1 MGLER
6 TAAVLQGVG
15 SNFEIDTLRPLCVA
29 AGEAVGVKYAFEGE
43 QGRPLRRIADHIRA
57 VAMCIHEGVVPDNVK
72 QGYIVRLLLRR
83 AMLEGYLL
91 GKQEPFLYTLVDPV
105 FQVMKTPYPDVA
117 GSMEA
122 VSTTVREEEQSFLAI
137 IERGLAKFD
146 RIVQHSRTSGNAR
159 ISGEDAFEWHTQ
171 DGFLIEM
178 TEAMAARHNLA
189 VDTGRF
195 RQLLD
200 EHREKSGG
208 GVFID
213 AVMAEGPLDAIR
225 KTAGNTRFLGYEAT
239 EADAKVVGIIA
250 EKQLVESVEEIGEG
264 HPIAVLLD
272 QTPFYGEAGGQVGD
286 VGTITRDGMLFEV
299 RDTQRD
305 GELLLHIGH
314 LRRGTLSVGHEVH
327 AAIDAGRRAGIR
339 RAHSATHILHYALE
353 QTLGSHAM
361 QRGSKVENDVL
372 RFDFSHTGP
381 LTPEERLQV
390 EDLINARIAEGAPV
404 ATAVVDQKQAK
415 QRGAKM
421 LFGEKYPDRV
431 RMVSMGEFSVEL
443 CGGTHLSNTGQVGLC
458 RLVAEE
464 PIARGVRRIVA
475 YTGHKA
481 RESVR
486 EAESLLAEV
495 ARALKVSQ
503 PQELPRRAQQLHEE
517 VQTLKRELARHTKA
531 SIGETAADFL
541 AEAEDVRGAK
551 IVCRRVEV
559 ADRDALREYADE
571 LRRRAAAAVLLAAE
585 LDGKVALL
593 AAVSKGLVK
602 QGIKAGDCVREAA
615 KAVGGGGGGRP
626 DLAEAGGKDA
636 SKIDEALAA
645 GADVY
650 RRALSALSVER

>member
-1 MGLER
+1 
-6 TAAVLQGVG
+6 
-15 SNFEIDTLRPLCVA
+15 
-29 AGEAVGVKYAFEGE
+29 
-43 QGRPLRRIADHIRA
+43 
-57 VAMCIHEGVVPDNVK
+57 
-72 QGYIVRLLLRR
+72 
-83 AMLEGYLL
+83 
-91 GKQEPFLYTLVDPV
+91 
-105 FQVMKTPYPDVA
+105 
-117 GSMEA
+117 
-122 VSTTVREEEQSFLAI
+122 
-137 IERGLAKFD
+137 
-146 RIVQHSRTSGNAR
+146 
-159 ISGEDAFEWHTQ
+159 
-171 DGFLIEM
+171 
-178 TEAMAARHNLA
+178 
-189 VDTGRF
+189 
-195 RQLLD
+195 
-200 EHREKSGG
+200 
-208 GVFID
+208 
-213 AVMAEGPLDAIR
+213 
-225 KTAGNTRFLGYEAT
+225 
-239 EADAKVVGIIA
+239 
-250 EKQLVESVEEIGEG
+250 
-264 HPIAVLLD
+264 VLLD
-272 QTPFYGEAGGQVGD
+272 QSPFYGEAGGQVGD
-286 VGTITRDGMLFEV
+286 VGTLTRDDTVFEV

-314 LRRGTLSVGHEVH
+314 FRRGTLSVDDVVH
-327 AAIDAGRRAGIR
+327 AVVDAQRRAGIR

-353 QTLGSHAM
+353 QTLGPQAM

-381 LTPEERLQV
+381 LTSEERLKV

-458 RLVAEE
+458 RLIAEE
-464 PIARGVRRIVA
+464 PVARGVRRIVA

-481 RESVR
+481 LQSVR
-486 EAESLLAEV
+486 EAESLLAET

-503 PQELPRRAQQLHEE
+503 PHELPRRVQQLHDE

-531 SIGETAADFL
+531 SIGETAAAFL
-541 AEAEDVRGAK
+541 AEAENVNGAK

-571 LRRRAAAAVLLAAE
+571 LRRRGDAVAVLLAAE

-593 AAVSKGLVK
+593 AAVSTGLVK
-602 QGIKAGDCVREAA
+602 QGVKAGDCVREAA

-636 SKIDEALAA
+636 SRIDEALAF

-650 RRALSALSVER
+650 RRALSAAGVER